1 MCGLCFLIGHGK
13 NTEDDVIPV
22 VVNVRKLCRIQNT
35 GVRFVRKSRGST
47 RTVVRGEHQ
56 VEK

>member
-1 MCGLCFLIGHGK
+1 MAFVFLLGNGK

-47 RTVVRGEHQ
+47 VVRGEHQ